1 MGESLARF
9 GEAMGVTTH
18 TRQEPIARARR
29 HAARYPRG
37 VLMQRPDGWRVA
49 SRPAHSG
56 DMPTDSGQA
65 TRKGDVYSDGE
76 RLWRAKPGA
85 TSTFDENVAARELFI
100 DLHHDEYWNPW
111 RIEEHAAELERAQQ
125 IMEQWERAEPN
136 FRRTTKRQLDAEMT
150 RWNRDFKRKQ
160 ERRERERQEKLKRY
174 DPSREQDRLELLE
187 QQCLLAH
194 KTDEV
199 AKLRSGEA
207 FPAMSADRRA
217 TQVAELDEA
226 IERHR
231 AAVDRLKP
239 AVGDPEDVPDQYGR
253 LPRDRRHS
261 TLYRYRERRI
271 EEVRE
276 IRALLPDLEA
286 QIKGTDDKAL
296 RSKLRAERDIKTWR
310 LDKLLAVPRLEAE
323 DMCADCATPADK
335 HGYVSPPFDYP
346 CPAWPGQRR
355 IHAEV
360 MKMLETFQRRREDGQ
375 SDTPAKPKPEP
386 LAVVPSGLPIGEVVA
401 RLQQLQAKH
410 PDAEVR
416 RGRANH
422 WELWPAQE

>member
-1 MGESLARF
+1 
-9 GEAMGVTTH
+9 
-18 TRQEPIARARR
+18 
-29 HAARYPRG
+29 
-37 VLMQRPDGWRVA
+37 
-49 SRPAHSG
+49 
-56 DMPTDSGQA
+56 MPTDSGQA
-65 TRKGDVYSDGE
+65 TRTADVYSDGE
-76 RLWRAKPGA
+76 RLWRAKPAA

-100 DLHHDEYWNPW
+100 DLHHDEFWNPW
-111 RIEEHAAELERAQQ
+111 RIEEHVAELERAQQ

-160 ERRERERQEKLKRY
+160 ERRERERQETLKRY

-207 FPAMSADRRA
+207 FPAMSVDRRA

-276 IRALLPDLEA
+276 IRALLPNLEA

-296 RSKLRAERDIKTWR
+296 RSKLRAERDIKRWR

-323 DMCADCATPADK
+323 DMCADCTTPAGK
-335 HGYVSPPFDYP
+335 HGYVSPPFDHP

-355 IHAEV
+355 IHADLV
-360 MKMLETFQRRREDGQ
+360 RMLETFQRRREDGQ

-386 LAVVPSGLPIGEVVA
+386 LAVVPSGLPIGEVVE
-401 RLQQLQAKH
+401 RLQKLQAKH

-416 RGRANH
+416 RGRANR